1 MNLEKFLEH
10 LNSGKEVPANSDI
23 LAYMTELSDDNK
35 RYIKKIFKDLGDSY
49 RFNEKI
55 INDL

>member
-23 LAYMTELSDDNK
+23 LAYMTELSDEAMKLLDYFHHFTLIAGK
-35 RYIKKIFKDLGDSY
+35 IYI
-49 RFNEKI
+49 
-55 INDL
+55 